1 MDFDKIFWEDT
12 YQRNIR
18 KLIGLCYRYV
28 GNKEISEDIAHDSFL
43 TAMQKSDSYKNLGHF
58 DAWLRKITLN
68 NALQHLKKEKK
79 LAEEKKNIILDG
91 INDED
96 EKITQN
102 FTLHQLLSAINQ
114 LPNHHKT
121 VFNLYVIDEYSHK
134 EIAKK
139 LNISEGT
146 SKSHL
151 SRAKNKLREI
161 LNKEKK
167 NRYFMLFILPC
178 GRRKTK
184 KKLQNFSISIKNK
197 NRYIENNFTE
207 YKKPK
212 INSSKTSIILKIGLP
227 LLIISSLIYVFTKNN
242 NHTTF
247 EEPESETVVK
257 KPIATDSLRNEEP
270 VIIKKQVVVRKTV
283 TDTIKVI
290 NE

>member
-1 MDFDKIFWEDT
+1 MDFDKNFWEDT

-43 TAMQKSDSYKNLGHF
+43 TAMEKSDSYKNLGHF

-96 EKITQN
+96 EKIAQN

-114 LPNHHKT
+114 LPDHHKT

-134 EIAKK
+134 EIAQK

-151 SRAKNKLREI
+151 SRAKNRLREI

-167 NRYFMLFILPC
+167 NRYFMLFIFPC

-184 KKLQNFSISIKNK
+184 KRLQDFSISTENN
-197 NRYIENNFTE
+197 NRLVENNFGQ
-207 YKKPK
+207 YKNPQ
-212 INSSKTSIILKIGLP
+212 IGSSKVPIILKIGLP
-227 LLIISSLIYVFTKNN
+227 LLIVSSSVYFFTKNN
-242 NHTTF
+242 NHITF
-247 EEPESETVVK
+247 EEPEIETVEK